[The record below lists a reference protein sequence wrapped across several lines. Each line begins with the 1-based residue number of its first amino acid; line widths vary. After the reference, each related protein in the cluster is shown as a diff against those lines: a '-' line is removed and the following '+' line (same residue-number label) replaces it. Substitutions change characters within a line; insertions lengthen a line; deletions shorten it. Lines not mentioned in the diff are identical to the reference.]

1 MVLTG
6 RPRRDGHD
14 QAESRRLDPDEST
27 NTPMSTVIRAVEGYL
42 NNSTQTGQVVE
53 CSVEDLYYHDQPEY
67 SNEEVK
73 WIISQD
79 WMALA
84 TAHMQRAAE

>member
-1 MVLTG
+1 MTKPNLAGWT
-6 RPRRDGHD
+6 
-14 QAESRRLDPDEST
+14 PDKSK
-27 NTPMSTVIRAVEGYL
+27 NTPMSTVIRAVEGFL
-42 NNSTQTGQVVE
+42 NNSTQTRQVVE

-84 TAHMQRAAE
+84 TAQMRRAPE